1 MRQDNFFEC
10 VFADS
15 DVKNR
20 FTAYIQAALRNTRST
35 YYSKKKVREER
46 ETMLDETSEIYLSAP
61 DDVLDT
67 LFLFDLNGL
76 DNIQLWKAL
85 QTLSR
90 LDRSIIELRVLYEYS
105 FYEIG
110 NMLSMSV
117 GAVKKRYSRAIHAL
131 RGSLEDK

>member
-1 MRQDNFFEC
+1 
-10 VFADS
+10 
-15 DVKNR
+15 
-20 FTAYIQAALRNTRST
+20 
-35 YYSKKKVREER
+35 
-46 ETMLDETSEIYLSAP
+46 MLDEASEVYLSAP

-90 LDRSIIELRVLYEYS
+90 LDRSIIELRVLYECS

-131 RGSLEDK
+131 RCSLEDK